1 MLLVTGGCGFIG
13 SNFIHLLRAERPALP
28 ILNLDALTYAGNLE
42 NLAAL
47 EGDPGLRFVR
57 GSVADAALV
66 ARLFAE
72 HPLTAVVHFAAE
84 SHVDRS
90 ILGPGLFI
98 ETNVRGTQV
107 LLEAARQAWAQ
118 RPGRFVLVSTDEVY
132 GSLGPSGRFTETT
145 PLDPSSPYSA
155 SKAAADLIGQAYWR
169 TFGLP
174 VLITRCSNNY
184 GPYQFPEKLIP
195 LMIQR
200 ASQDLSLP
208 VYGDGRNI
216 RDWLHVNDHCRA
228 LLAVLERGE
237 PGRVYNIGGDNEVAN
252 IEIVRLILRALG
264 KPESLIEFVADRPG
278 HDRRYAI
285 DATRLRSELGWAPR
299 VDFAAG
305 IAETIAWYA
314 RNRAWWQRIVSGDYR
329 EYYERLYG
337 AR

>member
-13 SNFIHLLRAERPALP
+13 SNFIHLMRAERPQVP

-42 NLAAL
+42 NLSAL
-47 EGDPGLRFVR
+47 AEDAGLHFVR
-57 GSVADAALV
+57 GDIADAPFV
-66 ARLFAE
+66 EGLFTE
-72 HPLTAVVHFAAE
+72 HPIEAVVHFAAE

-90 ILGPGLFI
+90 ILGPGIFI

-107 LLEAARQAWAQ
+107 LLDAARRAWASKS
-118 RPGRFVLVSTDEVY
+118 GRFVIVSTDEVY
-132 GSLGPSGRFTETT
+132 GSLGPTGRFTETT

-155 SKAAADLIGQAYWR
+155 SKGAADLIAQAYWR

-195 LMIQR
+195 LIIQR
-200 ASQDLSLP
+200 ATQQLRLP
-208 VYGDGRNI
+208 VYGDGQNI
-216 RDWLHVNDHCRA
+216 RDWLHVSDHCRA
-228 LLAVLERGE
+228 VLAVLERGR

-264 KPESLIEFVADRPG
+264 KGEELIEFVADRPG

-285 DATRLRSELGWAPR
+285 DATRIRQELGWAPQ
-299 VDFAAG
+299 VEFAAG
-305 IAETIAWYA
+305 IGETIAWYA
-314 RNRAWWQRIVSGDYR
+314 ANRDWWQRIVSGEYR
-329 EYYERLYG
+329 AYYERLYG
-337 AR
+337 GR